1 MARRILA
8 AATAFALLS
17 AGTAGAAE
25 PKLRTSAKKLA
36 AAYHCPV
43 PITGK
48 KTPIM
53 LVTGTGYTGDEAYA
67 IGKPAFDKLGNPVCY
82 VNFPFRTTADIQT
95 SVEYL
100 VYGIRRMEKKAG
112 SKRKIAIFGV
122 SQGGLLP
129 RWALTYWPSLRSR
142 VGDVIAVA
150 GTQHGTNIGTC
161 TAKAPCTP
169 AVWQQKRGSRLLS
182 AINHQPDETPGSAI
196 GWTTVRSSTDEVV
209 QPQVGTAPTS
219 SLDGASNILIQN
231 VCPTRKVTHIGTA
244 IDSVTFAAF
253 VDAITHKGPAQTI
266 RLPSKV
272 CDTPYAPGIGGPPAA
287 SSKVTAAADES
298 KEAPL
303 VKKEPVV
310 RSYAKRIVK

>member
-1 MARRILA
+1 MARRSLA
-8 AATAFALLS
+8 LAIAFSLLL

-25 PKLRTSAKKLA
+25 PRLRTSAKKLA

-43 PITGK
+43 PIKGK

-67 IGKPAFDKLGNPVCY
+67 IGKPAFDTLGNPVCY
-82 VNFPFRTTADIQT
+82 VNFPFRTTGDIQV

-100 VYGIRRMEKKAG
+100 VYGIRRMEKRVG

-129 RWALTYWPSLRSR
+129 RWALTYWPSLRKR
-142 VGDVIAVA
+142 VGDVVAVA
-150 GTQHGTNIGTC
+150 GTQHGTTVGTC
-161 TAKAPCTP
+161 SKKEPCTP
-169 AVWQQKRGSRLLS
+169 AGWQQKRRSHLL
-182 AINHQPDETPGSAI
+182 AALGREPDETPGNSI

-209 QPQVGTAPTS
+209 QPQTGANPTS

-231 VCPTRKVTHIGTA
+231 VCPTRSVSHLGSA

-253 VDAITHKGPAQTI
+253 VDAITHRGPAQTSRI
-266 RLPSKV
+266 PANV
-272 CDTPYAPGIGGPPAA
+272 CDTPYAPGIGAPP
-287 SSKVTAAADES
+287 SPPKVAAAADES
-298 KEAPL
+298 QTAPL
-303 VKKEPVV
+303 VKKEPAV